1 MLRLPLMA
9 LYLAVMDISVQSHV
23 GGQAIGSDRASRSD
37 GLSDEPVQS
46 GLGQVRDRTQAD
58 AANAFSIFLGGDD
71 NHSLDLR
78 PPANCASL
86 LSTPVS
92 LVYLDDAI
100 QPFPTRSN
108 HGPAQFM
115 QHRPSGLIA
124 AQPENTL
131 QAQSTDAILLAGD
144 LPHGAEP
151 DRQGQVTVLKNGSR
165 GDRHLI
171 PAIAAKPPIPPNRPS
186 IGSRA
191 PRTHPSPGP
200 PQSCEVFG
208 AGILAAIAP
217 FQLQQGLRKILAHDS
232 ERYILGLVA
241 SSKYPYSQITFTERN
256 QEVQT
261 FTSDRSHQPFA
272 VGVALRRPNRRPQH
286 PDAE

>member
-1 MLRLPLMA
+1 MRVPSRVAGVLRK
-9 LYLAVMDISVQSHV
+9 YSIRVRNQWIV
-23 GGQAIGSDRASRSD
+23 ASCHSSQVSPRS
-37 GLSDEPVQS
+37 
-46 GLGQVRDRTQAD
+46 
-58 AANAFSIFLGGDD
+58 
-71 NHSLDLR
+71 
-78 PPANCASL
+78 
-86 LSTPVS
+86 
-92 LVYLDDAI
+92 
-100 QPFPTRSN
+100 
-108 HGPAQFM
+108 
-115 QHRPSGLIA
+115 
-124 AQPENTL
+124 
-131 QAQSTDAILLAGD
+131 
-144 LPHGAEP
+144 
-151 DRQGQVTVLKNGSR
+151 
-165 GDRHLI
+165 
-171 PAIAAKPPIPPNRPS
+171 AIAAKPPIPPNRPS

-208 AGILAAIAP
+208 AGILAAKAP
-217 FQLQQGLRKILAHDS
+217 FQLQQGLRKIFAHDP